1 MQPEL
6 IFLGFL
12 LGALGSGLCFLLH
25 DPNDVTANIIG
36 GCLGGLFAA
45 VSIGHV
51 AIYTR
56 STIALLILSG
66 YVGGSVLH
74 AILYNTP
81 ARPRGDGDQNG

>member
-12 LGALGSGLCFLLH
+12 LGALGSGLCVLLH
-25 DPNDVTANIIG
+25 DTKDVTANIIG

-45 VSIGHV
+45 VSIGQV

-66 YVGGSVLH
+66 YVGGSMLH
-74 AILYNTP
+74 AILY
-81 ARPRGDGDQNG
+81 RPSHDAGDGNG